1 MEECQ
6 KKKELIF
13 LYLIDNVSVR
23 AKIAEKTELLIMN
36 DKLNMVSYQVLRKF
50 SY

>member
-1 MEECQ
+1 M
-6 KKKELIF
+6 
-13 LYLIDNVSVR
+13 SVR